1 LADGGG
7 CIIGRPGLGFGVIAS
22 MLSSIT
28 GYSSGMA
35 GRFCAGVLAL
45 ALAACNPFPSSGPNE
60 LQVGGRAVQTTPA
73 ESDFR
78 YELVQISPLVT
89 DVLAKR
95 GAPLSLGSLSDTKP
109 SPLILVRTG
118 DVVGLSIFEA
128 SAGGLFIPNDAGSRA
143 GNFVQLPNQT
153 VDQSGNISVPYAG
166 QVPASGKTLKQIED
180 TIVERLRNRAIEPQ
194 AVATIVDQ
202 RSGQI
207 AILGDVNAPTRYA
220 LGATGDRMLDAI
232 AKAGGP
238 RSQGWQSWVTLQRDG
253 RKFTV
258 NFLTLVSDPKSN
270 IYVRPGDVL
279 YLYAE
284 QRSFVVVGAT
294 GVNGQINFDAE
305 RLSLTEA
312 IGKSGG
318 LLDDR
323 ANPGATYLFR
333 MEDRA
338 TLNEMGVDLSAWP
351 PSQKSIPVVYHANLS
366 NGGEYLLG
374 TRVPMK
380 NKDVLFVSN
389 AATVEIAKVIQFIR
403 LGTAGVKEVYDT
415 KNVIR

>member
-1 LADGGG
+1 MLGDALLGGQ
-7 CIIGRPGLGFGVIAS
+7 GLGCGVAS
-22 MLSSIT
+22 IVSSA
-28 GYSSGMA
+28 GHSSRMA
-35 GRFCAGVLAL
+35 SWLCAVSLAL
-45 ALAACNPFPSSGPNE
+45 GLAACNPFPSSGPTE
-60 LQVGGRAVQTTPA
+60 LQVGGRAVQTTAA
-73 ESDFR
+73 EADFR
-78 YELVQISPLVT
+78 YELVQIAPIVT
-89 DVLAKR
+89 DVLARR
-95 GAPLSLGSLSDTKP
+95 GAPLSMGSMPGPTQAP
-109 SPLILVRTG
+109 QIRVRIG

-166 QVPASGKTLKQIED
+166 QIPAHGRTLKEIEER
-180 TIVERLRNRAIEPQ
+180 IVERLRNRAIEPQ
-194 AVATIVDQ
+194 AVATVVDQ

-232 AKAGGP
+232 ARAGGP
-238 RSQGWQSWVTLQRDG
+238 RSQGWQSWVSLQRG
-253 RKFTV
+253 SQKHTV
-258 NFLTLVSDPKSN
+258 NFLTLVSDPRSN
-270 IYVRPGDVL
+270 IYVRPGDVI

-338 TLNEMGVDLSAWP
+338 ALNEMGVDLSAWP
-351 PSQKSIPVVYHANLS
+351 PGQKTIPVVYHANLS

-389 AATVEIAKVIQFIR
+389 AATVEIAKVMQFIR
-403 LGTAGVKEVYDT
+403 LGTAGVRDVYDA

>member
-1 LADGGG
+1 M
-7 CIIGRPGLGFGVIAS
+7 S
-22 MLSSIT
+22 
-28 GYSSGMA
+28 
-35 GRFCAGVLAL
+35 LAL
-45 ALAACNPFPSSGPNE
+45 GLAACNPFPSSGPTE
-60 LQVGGRAVQTTPA
+60 LQVGGRAVQTTAA
-73 ESDFR
+73 EADFR
-78 YELVQISPLVT
+78 YELVQISPVVT

-95 GAPLSLGSLSDTKP
+95 GAPLSLGSMPGPTQAP
-109 SPLILVRTG
+109 QIRVRIG

-166 QVPASGKTLKQIED
+166 QIPAHGKTLKEIEE

-194 AVATIVDQ
+194 AVATVVDQ

-232 AKAGGP
+232 ARAGGP
-238 RSQGWQSWVTLQRDG
+238 RSQGWQSWVSLQRG
-253 RKFTV
+253 SQKHTV
-258 NFLTLVSDPKSN
+258 NFLTLVSDPRSN
-270 IYVRPGDVL
+270 IYVRPGDVI

-318 LLDDR
+318 LLDER

-338 TLNEMGVDLSAWP
+338 ALNEMGVDLAAWP
-351 PSQKSIPVVYHANLS
+351 PGQKTIPVVYHANLS

-403 LGTAGVKEVYDT
+403 LGTAGVRDVYDT

>member
-1 LADGGG
+1 MPLA
-7 CIIGRPGLGFGVIAS
+7 FG
-22 MLSSIT
+22 
-28 GYSSGMA
+28 
-35 GRFCAGVLAL
+35 
-45 ALAACNPFPSSGPNE
+45 LAACNPFPSSGPTE
-60 LQVGGRAVQTTPA
+60 LQVGGRAVQTTAA
-73 ESDFR
+73 EADFR
-78 YELVQISPLVT
+78 YELVQISPVVT
-89 DVLAKR
+89 DVLARR
-95 GAPLSLGSLSDTKP
+95 GAPLSLGSMP
-109 SPLILVRTG
+109 SPTQAPQIRVRIG

-128 SAGGLFIPNDAGSRA
+128 SAGGLFIPSDAGSRA

-166 QVPASGKTLKQIED
+166 QIPAHGRTLKEIEE

-194 AVATIVDQ
+194 AVATVVDQ

-238 RSQGWQSWVTLQRDG
+238 RSQGWQSWVSLQRG
-253 RKFTV
+253 SQKHTV
-258 NFLTLVSDPKSN
+258 NFLTLVSDPRSN
-270 IYVRPGDVL
+270 IYVRPGDVI

-318 LLDDR
+318 LLDER

-338 TLNEMGVDLSAWP
+338 ALNEMGVDLAAWP
-351 PSQKSIPVVYHANLS
+351 PGQKTIPVVYHANLG

-403 LGTAGVKEVYDT
+403 LGTAGVRDIYDT

>member
-1 LADGGG
+1 MLGDALLGGQ
-7 CIIGRPGLGFGVIAS
+7 GLGCGVAAS
-22 MLSSIT
+22 IVSST
-28 GYSSGMA
+28 GHSSRMPSGL
-35 GRFCAGVLAL
+35 CAVSLAL
-45 ALAACNPFPSSGPNE
+45 GLAACNPFPSSGPTE
-60 LQVGGRAVQTTPA
+60 LQVGGRAVQTTAA
-73 ESDFR
+73 EADFR
-78 YELVQISPLVT
+78 YELVQISPVVT
-89 DVLAKR
+89 DVLARR
-95 GAPLSLGSLSDTKP
+95 GAPLSLGSMPGPTQAP
-109 SPLILVRTG
+109 QIRVRIG

-128 SAGGLFIPNDAGSRA
+128 AAGGLFIPSDAGSRA

-166 QVPASGKTLKQIED
+166 QIPAHGKTLKEIEEK
-180 TIVERLRNRAIEPQ
+180 IVERLRNRAIEPQ
-194 AVATIVDQ
+194 AIATVVDQ

-232 AKAGGP
+232 ARAGGP
-238 RSQGWQSWVTLQRDG
+238 RSQGWQSWVSLQRG
-253 RKFTV
+253 SQKHTV
-258 NFLTLVSDPKSN
+258 NFLTLVSDPRSN
-270 IYVRPGDVL
+270 IYVRPGDVI

-351 PSQKSIPVVYHANLS
+351 PGQKAIPVVYHANLS

-403 LGTAGVKEVYDT
+403 LGTAGVRDVYDA
-415 KNVIR
+415 KNVTR